1 MANGNPFY
9 ISPAASQGAMQGLA
23 SLGTSFIQKRQ
34 QDQAMEAQQAA
45 QQEIQGALA
54 SNDPMQIQQVMAK
67 YPDMAGQIEAGF
79 GFRNEATRQNM
90 ADTAFRI
97 LQGEDA
103 ATVLQDRA
111 AFVQQ
116 MGGDPTQ
123 TLEGLDLEPEELQQ
137 SAMIMLAQYGTP
149 QQMQMVKGLLAGPE
163 IGEGTANIED
173 WREYQRLKRTAPE
186 DAKQFGMGVGF
197 VQPDGK
203 ELSSHLQKRLS
214 MATDAAIESESIA
227 ASMEGLAQEFAD
239 ANVGGGAAQ
248 GKWREAYKDFT
259 GQQDAVTEL
268 RKRYNA
274 IRGSQVVKN
283 LPPGAASDTDI
294 QLALSG
300 FPSDNAPGV
309 QIESFLRGVAKLE
322 REKAKFENFKANFI
336 SENASE
342 RGLLKA
348 WRDFVSEQ
356 EAALPEPLPG
366 VTQGAGTVGGALAVD
381 EPPAP
386 VETPSGEPTLEELLQ
401 QYGGS

>member
-9 ISPAASQGAMQGLA
+9 IEPAAVTGGLQGLGALAQGYMRRQQQQQAQQAQQKALSDIQSALATDDVSKVQEVMIQYPELASSIESGFQFRSEATKQDQIQRSFAILGGADGRQELGDRAMQLEANGIPADQTRLGMGLSPEQQRQGAMMTIAALGSPEQIKFA
-23 SLGTSFIQKRQ
+23 QSL
-34 QDQAMEAQQAA
+34 
-45 QQEIQGALA
+45 L
-54 SNDPMQIQQVMAK
+54 
-67 YPDMAGQIEAGF
+67 
-79 GFRNEATRQNM
+79 
-90 ADTAFRI
+90 
-97 LQGEDA
+97 
-103 ATVLQDRA
+103 DR
-111 AFVQQ
+111 
-116 MGGDPTQ
+116 
-123 TLEGLDLEPEELQQ
+123 PEL
-137 SAMIMLAQYGTP
+137 
-149 QQMQMVKGLLAGPE
+149 
-163 IGEGTANIED
+163 GEGTANMQD
-173 WREYQRLKRTAPE
+173 WREYQRLKRTSPE
-186 DAKQFGMGVGF
+186 DAKQFGMKVGF

-214 MATDAAIESESIA
+214 LATDAAIESESVA

-342 RGLLKA
+342 RGLLKS
-348 WRDFVSEQ
+348 WRDQLDEA

-366 VTQGAGTVGGALAVD
+366 ATPGAGTVATEETEQ
-381 EPPAP
+381 EPIPAP
-386 VETPSGEPTLEELLQ
+386 AGEPTLEELLQ